1 MTADPMG
8 RARVIEAIGYEW
20 TMTVTRLLARPM
32 LASMFVV
39 GGVNALKDSEA
50 AATRAKP
57 VTDTMVPLVQKVAPS
72 APIPTDPKTL
82 VRINAAAQIAAG
94 LALATGRMPR
104 LSALTLAATLVPTT
118 AAGHRFWEESDKQAR
133 ANQKIHF
140 FKNVSMLGGLIIAGM
155 DTEGRP
161 GLAWRAKRAA
171 SDVRREAKHVRKA
184 AKREAKLARKSI

>member
-1 MTADPMG
+1 
-8 RARVIEAIGYEW
+8 
-20 TMTVTRLLARPM
+20 MTVTRLLARPM
-32 LASMFVV
+32 LASMFVA
-39 GGVNALKDSEA
+39 GGVTALKNTDL

-57 VTDTMVPLVQKVAPS
+57 VTDAVVPLAQKVAPN

-82 VRINAAAQIAAG
+82 VRIHAAAQIAAG

-118 AAGHRFWEESDKQAR
+118 AAGHRFWEESDPDAK
-133 ANQKIHF
+133 ANQRTHF
-140 FKNVSMLGGLIIAGM
+140 FKNVSMLGGLMIAAV

-171 SDVRREAKHVRKA
+171 RDVRREAKHVRKSA
-184 AKREAKLARKSI
+184 TREAKLARKSI